1 MQQRGKDDVSATLL
15 AAVNGDD
22 GTGTIVPNAAG
33 TIVPSNDGTIVRST
47 SGITPDVIDS
57 LADGTGT
64 VVLDEGAKKSV
75 QAASALGAGSDD
87 PHGPVAPAWT
97 PRQGKAAS
105 ARRSWSSS
113 GSSRASPARSS
124 RMR

>member
-22 GTGTIVPNAAG
+22 GTGTIVPHAAG

-64 VVLDEGAKKSV
+64 VVLDEGAE
-75 QAASALGAGSDD
+75 
-87 PHGPVAPAWT
+87 
-97 PRQGKAAS
+97 
-105 ARRSWSSS
+105 RSTQ
-113 GSSRASPARSS
+113 
-124 RMR
+124 